1 MYNVSKIDNNVNCTV
16 QSFDNEEKLLKF
28 LASGAGGSGLMWSPA
43 IFNNSYKR
51 DANYSHTPSLMVLD
65 IDNGLSLAN
74 ADARCRSLG
83 LKFAILPTK
92 SHQKM
97 KNNVVCD
104 RYRIILFLSKP
115 IESREVF
122 DCTWQYVKQELFP
135 EMDPACSD
143 EGRGYYFS
151 TFIASYSLQG
161 ALLEPKATPMAPREQ
176 KSLKTVNSAQE
187 RDLRKSTYKFL
198 ADGAAP
204 GTRDLEIFKAASD
217 FKECGFDVEKAVS
230 RILAAPIVYTSDMT
244 ERDVEDKVRSVFK
257 RSRSANGH
265 AEVRNS
271 HTLNQFLSTAT
282 LVLDQQGEKQPLLIS
297 LTTGARITV
306 ASTVLPRYVGKE
318 FYKQLEENAIRA
330 RYAYNPFQKTILSEN
345 PITGETSINNYEPP
359 FWERSHFF
367 QNGDLPIAQ
376 VEPPELIKRF
386 LVHLVDGDLQSYEY
400 LLDWMSQALT
410 GRNLTI
416 LTAIGEEGVGKGTLA
431 KLLSH
436 LVGSSNFVKVR
447 ADVFKKSFN
456 APLENKRIVFIDEA
470 ALKGQEEYNR
480 IKDVVNDEIEL
491 EKKGIDAYTVKN
503 YASFFLASN
512 DNNAIQPSPGDRRF
526 SIVNMTKV
534 KLKDSPLRGK
544 VDEICSDGNIE
555 AFVGFL
561 LNREIKHDMMTPFKS
576 KAKSEEIA
584 AANLNEWEHYF
595 VYEYLADNI
604 GQEKTLFAVGE
615 DIRQACNLRARP
627 GRMRFEKLAR
637 HYPKFVELFK
647 KGNTRHIRIK
657 ACPINENE
665 AQYVVVEAKEPYLEW
680 KQ

>member
-1 MYNVSKIDNNVNCTV
+1 MFKVSLIQGNVNCTE
-16 QSFDNEEKLLKF
+16 QIFESEQKLSLW
-28 LASGAGGSGLMWSPA
+28 LASGDGRTGLMWSPA
-43 IFNNSYKR
+43 VFTNGYRR

-65 IDNGLSLAN
+65 IDSGLSLAD

-104 RYRIILFLSKP
+104 RYRIILFLAKP

-122 DCTWQYVKQELFP
+122 DATWQYVKQEMFP
-135 EMDPACSD
+135 EMDKACSD

-151 TFIASYSLQG
+151 TFIASYNFSG
-161 ALLEPKATPMAPREQ
+161 ALLEPKATLPTPKEL
-176 KSLKTVNSAQE
+176 KSLKTANSDYV
-187 RDLRKSTYKFL
+187 RDLSKNTYKFL
-198 ADGAAP
+198 AVGAVP

-217 FKECGFDVEKAVS
+217 FKECGFSLDQALAK
-230 RILAAPIVYTSDMT
+230 ILAAPIVYTSDMT
-244 ERDVEDKVRSVFK
+244 EKDVEDKVMEVYK
-257 RSRSANGH
+257 RSRSGSDFYTPDADKL
-265 AEVRNS
+265 ARS
-271 HTLNQFLSTAT
+271 FFSTAVMLLDCADLKPPMLLNPMNGARRVIAKSMLKT
-282 LVLDQQGEKQPLLIS
+282 VLGSDFKRLF
-297 LTTGARITV
+297 TGAINVTY
-306 ASTVLPRYVGKE
+306 T
-318 FYKQLEENAIRA
+318 
-330 RYAYNPFQKTILSEN
+330 YNPFEKSLLYSDKN
-345 PITGETSINNYEPP
+345 SGERFFNNYEPP
-359 FWERSHFF
+359 FWERANFF
-367 QNGDLPIAQ
+367 QNGNLPVAAS
-376 VEPPELIKRF
+376 EPPELIKQF
-386 LVHLVDGDLQSYEY
+386 LIHLVDGDLMSYEY
-400 LLDWMSQALT
+400 ILDWMSQALL

-526 SIVNMTKV
+526 SIINMTKT
-534 KLKDSPLRGK
+534 KLKDSALRGK
-544 VDEICSDGNIE
+544 VDEICSDSNVE
-555 AFVGFL
+555 TFVGFL

-595 VYEYLADNI
+595 IYEYLADNI
-604 GQEKTLFAVGE
+604 GQEKTLFAIGE
-615 DIRQACNLRARP
+615 ELRIACNLRARP
-627 GRMRFEKLAR
+627 GRLRFEKLAR
-637 HYPKFVELFK
+637 RYPKFLELYK
-647 KGNTRHIRIK
+647 KGTVRHIRIK
-657 ACPINENE
+657 ACPKDQNE
-665 AQYVVVEAKEPYLEW
+665 AQYVVVESKEPHLEW